1 MYSTDRMINSAQSSI
16 RNLTTVK
23 IFLSNIYRLQHNLKG
38 YLKGT
43 SFVKWHFSV
52 LSTLS
57 PFFVTPLYQVKNCD
71 MTDSKPFVNLVSEAG
86 HIMSNVVEKVRNSYA
101 QLHMCLAGR
110 REYTTNKKTN

>member
-1 MYSTDRMINSAQSSI
+1 
-16 RNLTTVK
+16 
-23 IFLSNIYRLQHNLKG
+23 
-38 YLKGT
+38 
-43 SFVKWHFSV
+43 
-52 LSTLS
+52 
-57 PFFVTPLYQVKNCD
+57 